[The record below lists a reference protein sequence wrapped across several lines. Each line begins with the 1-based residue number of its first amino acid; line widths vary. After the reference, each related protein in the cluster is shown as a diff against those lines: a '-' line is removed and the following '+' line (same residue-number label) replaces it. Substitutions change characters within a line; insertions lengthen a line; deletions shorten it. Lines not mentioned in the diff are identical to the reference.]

1 MDTRR
6 IQHFHTKMIAHRGL
20 SGLECENTCAAFV
33 AAGNRDYYGIET
45 DVHKTADGRFVVIH
59 DDDTARVASEKLSVE
74 GSDFETLRS
83 LRLYDIDGTSR
94 ADLKIPTLKEY
105 LGICRKYEKTAVLEL
120 KNDFAKAEVEQI
132 IEIVKDN
139 YSIDHMV
146 FISFSY
152 QNLCYIRELLPQAAI
167 QFLCSCEVD
176 ERLVEQLKAHAFD
189 LDIDYG
195 YLTEDHIRL
204 LHDNGIRVNCWT
216 VDDAEYAEKLIAWG
230 VDFITTNILQ

>member
-152 QNLCYIRELLPQAAI
+152 QNLCYIRELLPQA
-167 QFLCSCEVD
+167 
-176 ERLVEQLKAHAFD
+176 HAFD

>member
-1 MDTRR
+1 MDTKR
-6 IQHFHTKMIAHRGL
+6 IQHFQTRMIAHRGL

-45 DVHKTADGRFVVIH
+45 DVHKTADGKFVVIH
-59 DDDTARVASEKLSVE
+59 DDDTARVAPVNIPVE

-83 LRLYDIDGTSR
+83 LVLFDIDRVQR
-94 ADLKIPTLKEY
+94 ADLKIPTLREY
-105 LGICRKYEKTAVLEL
+105 LEICRKYEKTAVLEL
-120 KNDFAKAEVEQI
+120 KNDFSRAEVEEI
-132 IEIVKDN
+132 IGIVKEN
-139 YSIDHMV
+139 YSIEKMV

-152 QNLCYIRELLPQAAI
+152 QNLCYIRELLPEAVI

-176 ERLVEQLKAHAFD
+176 MKLVGQLKAHDFD

-195 YLTEDHIRL
+195 YLTEENIKL

-216 VDDAEYAEKLIAWG
+216 VDDVQGAEQLAGWS
-230 VDFITTNILQ
+230 VDFITSNILQ

>member
-1 MDTRR
+1 MDTKK

-45 DVHKTADGRFVVIH
+45 DVHKTADGKFVVIH
-59 DDDTARVASEKLSVE
+59 DDDTGRVSEANVPVE

-83 LRLYDIDGTSR
+83 LPLYDIDRTPR
-94 ADLKIPTLKEY
+94 ADLMIPTLREY

-120 KNDFAKAEVEQI
+120 KNDFAREEVAEI
-132 IEIVKDN
+132 IGIVKET
-139 YSIDHMV
+139 YSVENMV

-152 QNLCYIRELLPQAAI
+152 RNLCCIREMLPEAAI

-176 ERLVEQLKAHAFD
+176 EKLIGQLKAHNFD

-195 YLTEDHIRL
+195 YLTEENIGL
-204 LHDNGIRVNCWT
+204 LHSNGIKVNCWT
-216 VDDAEYAEKLIAWG
+216 VDDAEYAEKLAEWG
-230 VDFITTNILQ
+230 VDFITSNILQ